1 MRIKL
6 IAILLTSVI
15 SSGCASTSDKVAK
28 DFFDGANSNAKS
40 RQLEEANSVY
50 SKKRD
55 YKNEAIEDSMSGVL
69 TALFRGIF
77 SSGKASDNSY

>member
-40 RQLEEANSVY
+40 RQLEEANSV
-50 SKKRD
+50 
-55 YKNEAIEDSMSGVL
+55 SG
-69 TALFRGIF
+69 
-77 SSGKASDNSY
+77 S